1 MSENGAEMD
10 SWRPLAIGLWRRTG
24 FTPLVMTCLGNLSAS
39 RDGPSAVC
47 YRLGSPSAERMIT
60 GALSEPLGTVG
71 ELMA

>member
-1 MSENGAEMD
+1 MD
-10 SWRPLAIGLWRRTG
+10 LMATLGDRTLEANRVTRPLM
-24 FTPLVMTCLGNLSAS
+24 MTCLRNLRAS
-39 RDGPSAVC
+39 RNGPSAVC